1 MASEDDIRDV
11 FLYLRSAR
19 VHKAPHPGDI
29 DVVRAYAD
37 ALRNVR
43 SDVVLQ
49 AGRSWVQDPDS
60 GRYWPTAADLLHLA
74 MAIEAQERHEVRD
87 IVRGCACCGEIINE
101 EGRVIEHGSGFRHF
115 IQHCHPLNDEGDVD
129 FDAEPYRIGSRL
141 VLCDC
146 TKGKQI
152 AAAHELEMNREM
164 PKGQISSRPANWR
177 PTLTLEKAWKVFHRA
192 DARIYV
198 TGSHAR
204 LIAEDRRPESPFF
217 TRPSPEETMK
227 DWTEARRQRMSMYE
241 AMRGNVSDASKAF
254 LYKAGIAM
262 GEQC

>member
-87 IVRGCACCGEIINE
+87 IVRGCACCGEIINS
-101 EGRVIEHGSGFRHF
+101 EGRVIEHGNGFQTLHSA
-115 IQHCHPLNDEGDVD
+115 LSS
-129 FDAEPYRIGSRL
+129 AER
-141 VLCDC
+141 
-146 TKGKQI
+146 
-152 AAAHELEMNREM
+152 
-164 PKGQISSRPANWR
+164 
-177 PTLTLEKAWKVFHRA
+177 
-192 DARIYV
+192 
-198 TGSHAR
+198 
-204 LIAEDRRPESPFF
+204 
-217 TRPSPEETMK
+217 
-227 DWTEARRQRMSMYE
+227 
-241 AMRGNVSDASKAF
+241 
-254 LYKAGIAM
+254 
-262 GEQC
+262 